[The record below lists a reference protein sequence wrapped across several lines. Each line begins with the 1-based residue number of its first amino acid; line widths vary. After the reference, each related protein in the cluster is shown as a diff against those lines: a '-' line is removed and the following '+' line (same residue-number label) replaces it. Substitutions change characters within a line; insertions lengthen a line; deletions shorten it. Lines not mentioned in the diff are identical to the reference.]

1 MTYSNIFYFKKLN
14 KIGGTEQ
21 FLYEIAKKYKD
32 YDITIFYDEA
42 DSHQLQRLRQ
52 FVRCKKRKKSEKIV
66 CNRAFFNF
74 NIDMI
79 EDVESTE
86 NYYAF
91 VSHAN
96 YEEIGYKPPIDNPK
110 LNKFI
115 GVSQFSVDK
124 LKEYGRKLKLDIEA
138 IKCYNPLTLEPVQK
152 VPIIVSACR
161 LEDKVKGGE
170 RTLKLIEALDRYCEE
185 NDRQYLWLI
194 FTNKT
199 NIELKSPNA
208 VYMKPRTDVRPY
220 IAMADWVVQ
229 LSNDME
235 TYCYT
240 TNEANGYGVPIITT
254 PLSIYKELPVTDN
267 ERIVLDWDCKNVNEI
282 ARLIFEKKVEPFD
295 YTLPEDEW
303 DKLLVKNKS
312 TYEEEKKMK
321 VKVEALDTYEKF
333 NVIDN
338 ELKRVPKKGEQFI
351 VTKERL
357 NILLG
362 DNDNNRVYV
371 KIVESIEEVKKATLP
386 KEEIKRKKHK

>member
-1 MTYSNIFYFKKLN
+1 MTYSNIFYFRRIA

-21 FLYEIAKKYKD
+21 FLYEIAKKYKEW
-32 YDITIFYDEA
+32 DITVFFDEA
-42 DSHQLQRLRQ
+42 DPYQLKRLRQ
-52 FVRCKKRKKSEKIV
+52 YVRCIKRKPGETIKCKK
-66 CNRAFFNF
+66 AFFNF

-79 EDVESTE
+79 EDVEAEEYT
-86 NYYAF
+86 F

-115 GVSQFSVDK
+115 GVSQFATDK
-124 LKEYGRKLKLDIEA
+124 LNEYGKKLGLDIKA
-138 IKCYNPLTLEPVQK
+138 TKCYNPLTLESVQK

-161 LEDKVKGGE
+161 LDDKVKGGE

-185 NDRQYLWLI
+185 HKRQYLWLI

-199 NIELKSPNA
+199 SIPLKSPNA
-208 VYMKPRTDVRPY
+208 VYMKPRVDVRPY
-220 IAMADWVVQ
+220 IAMADWVAQ

-254 PLSIYKELPVTDN
+254 PLSVYKELPVTDN
-267 ERIVLDWDCKNVNEI
+267 ERIVLDWNCKNVDEI
-282 ARLIFEKKVEPFD
+282 ARLIFEKKVESFKYNP
-295 YTLPEDEW
+295 PEDEW
-303 DKLLVKNKS
+303 DKILVKNKS

-333 NVIDN
+333 NVTDN
-338 ELKRVPKKGEQFI
+338 ELKRIPKAGEQFI

-371 KIVESIEEVKKATLP
+371 KIVEPVEEVKKAVLP
-386 KEEIKRKKHK
+386 KEETKRKKK